1 MEPDAMKRNTII
13 LFMPFGGGD
22 AYRCIPYSLLYLERV
37 VRDLGVNVVFIDENI
52 GQDFHTIIDDLK
64 DKILLVGVSAM
75 LGYQIKGGIDFSKYV
90 RSVDKNIKILWGG
103 WHVAMMPEQSLKESF
118 IDYVIVGQG
127 ESPFRQLVQSLIN
140 EFSLENIKGLYY
152 KSDNVIKTG
161 GDNDFVSTT
170 QFPDVDY
177 ALIDVNKYIL
187 QGIPYAK
194 RTVVYFASHG
204 CPHNCSFCALT
215 PVYQQKWFP
224 KPINKIIEEFNSFK
238 QSAQIDSICFHDD
251 NFFTNRTFSI
261 ALAQAMIDNKLDLK
275 WEVWSHAGSFMK
287 MYSEDDLDF
296 FYKAGL
302 RRILCGAE
310 SGSNIV
316 LKEINKKLSVE
327 ENLKFVRLL
336 KKHKIT
342 PYFTTM
348 ICFPLDPDEDIKATF
363 EMIRKAKLIDL
374 ALKVHVGYY
383 TPFPGTSF
391 YEKALGK
398 GFKAPESLEGW
409 INHTFD
415 QFKAPWYKAKYEAQ
429 YNIFLNFY
437 VTLSNPLFFNNAS
450 RPLKEKIFL
459 AAINLLVFPF
469 AYLRLKLNF
478 FSFPFG
484 AKMFFYFVNRYN
496 KKTGK
501 YFMIYPN

>member
-1 MEPDAMKRNTII
+1 
-13 LFMPFGGGD
+13 MPYAGGD

-37 VRDLGVNVVFIDENI
+37 VRDLNVDVVFIDENT
-52 GQDFHTIIDDLK
+52 GEDYHQIIKSIK
-64 DKILLVGVSAM
+64 DKIFLVGISAM
-75 LGYQIKGGIDFSKYV
+75 LGYQIQGGINFSKYV
-90 RSVDKNIKILWGG
+90 RSVDENIKIVWGG
-103 WHVAMMPEQSLKESF
+103 WHVTMMPEQSLTESF

-127 ESPFRQLVQSLIN
+127 ESPFRQLVEALLFKNTVDNIN
-140 EFSLENIKGLYY
+140 GLFY
-152 KSDNVIKTG
+152 KKDNEIKTAG
-161 GDNDFVSTT
+161 ENNFVSVT
-170 QFPDVDY
+170 QFPDVNY
-177 ALIDVNKYIL
+177 SLIDINKYIL

-204 CPHNCSFCALT
+204 CPHNCTFCALT
-215 PVYQQKWFP
+215 PVYQQRWFP
-224 KPINKIIEEFNSFK
+224 KPVKDIIKDFLLFK
-238 QSAQIDSICFHDD
+238 QVAHIDSICFHDD
-251 NFFTNRTFSI
+251 NFFTNRTFSL

-287 MYSEDDLDF
+287 MFPEEDLDF

-310 SGSNIV
+310 SGSNSV

-327 ENLKFVRLL
+327 ENLNFVKLL

-374 ALKVHVGYY
+374 SLKVHVGYY
-383 TPFPGTSF
+383 TPFPNTSF
-391 YEKALGK
+391 YDKALEK
-398 GFKAPESLEGW
+398 GFIAPHNLEGW
-409 INHTFD
+409 ISHTFD
-415 QFKAPWYKAKYEAQ
+415 QFKAPWFKEVYSEK

-450 RPLKEKIFL
+450 RPLKEKTFL
-459 AAINLLVFPF
+459 AVINLLVFPF

-478 FSFPFG
+478 FSFPLG
-484 AKMFFYFVNRYN
+484 AKMFFFFVNRYN
-496 KKTGK
+496 KRYNKH
-501 YFMIYPN
+501 FMIYPN